1 MTGMIPLPVWMRRT
15 LLTTAVMN
23 VFAAAAFL
31 PSARALRALAEMP
44 EDAHPFYLATISM
57 LVLLFGLGYL
67 WAGVTGRAD
76 RLFIAVSAAG
86 KLSFFA
92 LLLGFWLVG
101 ELSARAPLLG
111 AADLVF
117 GVLFLIWLAGS
128 QPAIAAGVP
137 SGGAGGRAR
146 ASGER

>member
-1 MTGMIPLPVWMRRT
+1 MRRT

-92 LLLGFWLVG
+92 LLVGFWSVG
-101 ELSARAPLLG
+101 QLSVRAPLLG
-111 AADLVF
+111 TGDLIF
-117 GVLFLIWLAGS
+117 GVLFLIWLFGS
-128 QPAIAAGVP
+128 RPATAAGMTAA
-137 SGGAGGRAR
+137 GAGGRPR

>member
-1 MTGMIPLPVWMRRT
+1 MTPLPTWMRRA
-15 LLTTAVMN
+15 LLSTAVMN
-23 VFAAAAFL
+23 LFAAAAFL

-44 EDAHPFYLATISM
+44 EDTHPFYLATISM
-57 LVLLFGLGYL
+57 LILVFGLGYL

-92 LLLGFWLVG
+92 LLVGFWWVG
-101 ELSARAPLLG
+101 QLSARAPLLG
-111 AADLVF
+111 VADLVF

-128 QPAIAAGVP
+128 RPAIAAGVLA
-137 SGGAGGRAR
+137 GGAGGRAR
-146 ASGER
+146 AAGER